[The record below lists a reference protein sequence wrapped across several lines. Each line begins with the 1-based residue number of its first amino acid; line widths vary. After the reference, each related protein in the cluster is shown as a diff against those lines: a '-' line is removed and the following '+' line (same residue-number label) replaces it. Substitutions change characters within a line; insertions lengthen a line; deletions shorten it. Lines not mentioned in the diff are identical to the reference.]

1 MATNAFEQ
9 HKIPLESWIIR
20 LATKGLNKEGV
31 DADALRV
38 GMRRTVRAIVNQVPL
53 GMMPGF
59 SEALYQLLRAKKY
72 GWRGLSIAP
81 KIIGE
86 LYIYEDDDEAL
97 KAFKR
102 EFRWRILEAQLGVH
116 DSVDWLLKLQKE

>member
-9 HKIPLESWIIR
+9 HKIPLEAWIIR

-31 DADALRV
+31 DAEALRV
-38 GMRRTVRAIVNQVPL
+38 GMRRNVRAIVNEVPF

-59 SEALYQLLRAKKY
+59 GEALYQLLRARKY
-72 GWRGLSIAP
+72 GQRGMSIAP

-86 LYIYEDDDEAL
+86 LYIYEEDEEAL

-102 EFRWRILEAQLGVH
+102 EFRLRILEAQLGFR
-116 DSVDWLLKLQKE
+116 DSVDWLLNLQKE